1 MGFLGAHVSI
11 SGGVYKAP
19 ERGEKLGC
27 ESIQIFSKN
36 QMQWKAKPITPEDSQ
51 KFKEELKK
59 THIKEVVI
67 HDSYLINLGSPNEEK
82 LKMSRDAFLDEMI
95 RAEILGVKYLVFH
108 PGSHMG
114 KGEELG
120 LKLIAESLNILI
132 DKAKE
137 APNVLLLLETTAGQG
152 SNLGYKFEHLK
163 FIMDQVEKKERLG
176 VCFDTAHAFE
186 AGYDISTEEGY
197 ERTFNEFDN
206 VIGLEKL
213 KVFHLNDS
221 RTPLGSHVDRH
232 EHIGKGMIGL
242 TAFELLVNDER
253 FKNHPMILETPG
265 GEKYYEYNL
274 KVLRGL
280 VRK

>member
-1 MGFLGAHVSI
+1 MGLLGAHVSI

-36 QMQWKAKPITPEDSQ
+36 QMQWKAKPLTPGDSQ
-51 KFKEELKK
+51 KFKEELRK

-67 HDSYLINLGSPNEEK
+67 HDSYLINLGSPDEEK
-82 LKMSRDAFLDEMI
+82 LKKSRDAFLDEMV

-114 KGEELG
+114 KGEEIG

-137 APNVLLLLETTAGQG
+137 ASNVLLLLETTAGQG

-197 ERTFNEFDN
+197 ERTFKEFDN
-206 VIGLEKL
+206 IIGLEKL

-221 RTPLGSHVDRH
+221 KTPLGSHIDRH
-232 EHIGKGMIGL
+232 ENIGEGMVEL
-242 TAFELLVNDER
+242 KAFELLVNDER

-280 VRK
+280 VKK

>member
-1 MGFLGAHVSI
+1 MGLLGAHVSI

-36 QMQWKAKPITPEDSQ
+36 QMQWKAKPLTSEDAH

-59 THIKEVVI
+59 TRIKEVVI
-67 HDSYLINLGSPNEEK
+67 HDSYLINLGSPEKEK
-82 LKMSRDAFLDEMI
+82 LQMSRDAFLNEMI

-114 KGEELG
+114 KGEEVG

-137 APNVLLLLETTAGQG
+137 APNVMLLLETTAGQG
-152 SNLGYKFEHLK
+152 SNLGYWFEQLR
-163 FIMDQVEKKERLG
+163 FIINHVEKKERLG

-197 ERTFNEFDN
+197 EKTFREFDN
-206 VIGLEKL
+206 IIGLERL

-221 RTPLGSHVDRH
+221 KTPLGSHIDRH
-232 EHIGKGMIGL
+232 EHIGEGMIGL
-242 TAFELLVNDER
+242 KAFELLVNDER

-265 GEKYYEYNL
+265 GEKYYEHNL

-280 VRK
+280 VKK

>member
-1 MGFLGAHVSI
+1 MGLLGAHVSI

-36 QMQWKAKPITPEDSQ
+36 QMQWKAKPLTPEDSQ
-51 KFKEELKK
+51 KFKEELRK
-59 THIKEVVI
+59 TRIKEVVI
-67 HDSYLINLGSPNEEK
+67 HDSYLINLGSPDEEK
-82 LKMSRDAFLDEMI
+82 LQMSRDAFLDEMI

-114 KGEELG
+114 KGEEIG

-137 APNVLLLLETTAGQG
+137 VSNVMLLLETTAGQG

-197 ERTFNEFDN
+197 ERTFKEFDN
-206 VIGLEKL
+206 IIGLEKL

-221 RTPLGSHVDRH
+221 KTPLGSHIDRH
-232 EHIGKGMIGL
+232 EHIGEGMIGL
-242 TAFELLVNDER
+242 KAFELLVNDER

-280 VRK
+280 VKK

>member
-1 MGFLGAHVSI
+1 MGLLGAHVSI

-36 QMQWKAKPITPEDSQ
+36 QMQWKAKPLTPEDSQ
-51 KFKEELKK
+51 KFKEELRK
-59 THIKEVVI
+59 TRIKEVVI
-67 HDSYLINLGSPNEEK
+67 HDSYLINLGSPDEEK
-82 LKMSRDAFLDEMI
+82 LQMSRDAFLDEMI

-114 KGEELG
+114 KGEEIG

-137 APNVLLLLETTAGQG
+137 VSNVMLLLETTAGQG

-197 ERTFNEFDN
+197 ERTFKEFDN
-206 VIGLEKL
+206 IIGLEKL

-221 RTPLGSHVDRH
+221 KTPLGSHIDRH
-232 EHIGKGMIGL
+232 EHIGEGMIGL
-242 TAFELLVNDER
+242 KAFELLVNEER

-280 VRK
+280 VKK

>member
-1 MGFLGAHVSI
+1 MGLLGAHVSI

-36 QMQWKAKPITPEDSQ
+36 QMQWKAKPLTPEDSQ
-51 KFKEELKK
+51 KFKEELRKAR
-59 THIKEVVI
+59 IKEVVI
-67 HDSYLINLGSPNEEK
+67 HDSYLINLGSPDGEK
-82 LKMSRDAFLDEMI
+82 LQMSRDAFLDEMI
-95 RAEILGVKYLVFH
+95 RTEILGVKYLVFH

-114 KGEELG
+114 KGEEIG

-137 APNVLLLLETTAGQG
+137 ASNVMLLLETTAGQG

-197 ERTFNEFDN
+197 ERTFKEFDN
-206 VIGLEKL
+206 IIGLEKL

-221 RTPLGSHVDRH
+221 KTPLGSHIDRH
-232 EHIGKGMIGL
+232 ENIGEGMVGL
-242 TAFELLVNDER
+242 KAFELLVNDER

-280 VRK
+280 VKK

>member
-67 HDSYLINLGSPNEEK
+67 HDSYLINLGSPDEEK

-232 EHIGKGMIGL
+232 EHIGEGMIGL

>member
-67 HDSYLINLGSPNEEK
+67 HDSYLINLGSPDEEK

>member
-1 MGFLGAHVSI
+1 MGLLGAHVSI

-19 ERGEKLGC
+19 ERGKKLGC

-36 QMQWKAKPITPEDSQ
+36 QMQWKAKPLTPEDSQ
-51 KFKEELKK
+51 KFKEELRKAR
-59 THIKEVVI
+59 IKEVVI
-67 HDSYLINLGSPNEEK
+67 HDSYLINLGSPDGEK
-82 LKMSRDAFLDEMI
+82 LQMSRDAFLDEMI
-95 RAEILGVKYLVFH
+95 RTEILGVKYLVFH

-114 KGEELG
+114 KGEEIG

-137 APNVLLLLETTAGQG
+137 ASNVMLLLETTAGQG

-197 ERTFNEFDN
+197 ERTFKEFDN
-206 VIGLEKL
+206 IIGLEKL

-221 RTPLGSHVDRH
+221 KTPLGSHIDRH
-232 EHIGKGMIGL
+232 EHIGEGMIGL
-242 TAFELLVNDER
+242 KAFELLVNDER

-280 VRK
+280 VKK

>member
-1 MGFLGAHVSI
+1 MGLLGAHVSI

-19 ERGEKLGC
+19 ERGKKLGC

-36 QMQWKAKPITPEDSQ
+36 QMQWKAKPLTPEDSQ
-51 KFKEELKK
+51 KFKEELRKAR
-59 THIKEVVI
+59 IKEVVI
-67 HDSYLINLGSPNEEK
+67 HDSYLINLGSPDGEK
-82 LKMSRDAFLDEMI
+82 LQMSRDAFLDEMI
-95 RAEILGVKYLVFH
+95 RTEILGVKYLVFH

-114 KGEELG
+114 KGEEIG

-137 APNVLLLLETTAGQG
+137 ASNVMLLLETTAGQG

-197 ERTFNEFDN
+197 ERTFKEFYYSPCTLHASRPLRFFIYRLPSSVYRIFPCPLHNSSRFFVVRLRQTPQNDN
-206 VIGLEKL
+206 K
-213 KVFHLNDS
+213 
-221 RTPLGSHVDRH
+221 
-232 EHIGKGMIGL
+232 
-242 TAFELLVNDER
+242 
-253 FKNHPMILETPG
+253 
-265 GEKYYEYNL
+265 
-274 KVLRGL
+274 
-280 VRK
+280 

>member
-1 MGFLGAHVSI
+1 MGLLGAHVSI

-19 ERGEKLGC
+19 ERGKKLGC

-36 QMQWKAKPITPEDSQ
+36 QMQWKAKPLTPEDSQ
-51 KFKEELKK
+51 KFKEELRK
-59 THIKEVVI
+59 TRIKEVVI
-67 HDSYLINLGSPNEEK
+67 HDSYLINLGSPDGEK
-82 LKMSRDAFLDEMI
+82 LQMSRDAFLDEMI

-114 KGEELG
+114 KGEEIG

-137 APNVLLLLETTAGQG
+137 ASNVMLLLETTAGQG

-197 ERTFNEFDN
+197 ERTFKEFDN
-206 VIGLEKL
+206 IIGLEKL

-221 RTPLGSHVDRH
+221 KTPLGSHIDRH
-232 EHIGKGMIGL
+232 ENIGEGMVGL
-242 TAFELLVNDER
+242 KAFELLVNDER

>member
-1 MGFLGAHVSI
+1 MGLLGAHVSI

-19 ERGEKLGC
+19 ERGKKLGC

-36 QMQWKAKPITPEDSQ
+36 QMQWKAKPLTPEDSQ
-51 KFKEELKK
+51 KFKEELRK
-59 THIKEVVI
+59 TRIKEVVV
-67 HDSYLINLGSPNEEK
+67 HDSYLINLGSPDGEK
-82 LKMSRDAFLDEMI
+82 LQMSRDAFLDEMI
-95 RAEILGVKYLVFH
+95 RTEILGVKYLVFH

-114 KGEELG
+114 KGEEIG

-137 APNVLLLLETTAGQG
+137 ASNVMLLLETTAGQG

-197 ERTFNEFDN
+197 ERTFKEFDN
-206 VIGLEKL
+206 IIGLEKL

-221 RTPLGSHVDRH
+221 KTPLGSHIDRH
-232 EHIGKGMIGL
+232 EHIGEGMIGL
-242 TAFELLVNDER
+242 KAFELLVNDER

-280 VRK
+280 VKK

>member
-1 MGFLGAHVSI
+1 MGLLGAHVSI

-36 QMQWKAKPITPEDSQ
+36 QMQWKAKPLTPGDSQ
-51 KFKEELKK
+51 KFKEELRK

-67 HDSYLINLGSPNEEK
+67 HDSYLINLGSPDEEK
-82 LKMSRDAFLDEMI
+82 LKKSRDAFLDEMV

-114 KGEELG
+114 KGEEIG

-137 APNVLLLLETTAGQG
+137 ASNVLLLLETTAGQG

-197 ERTFNEFDN
+197 ERTFKEFDN
-206 VIGLEKL
+206 IIGLEKL

-221 RTPLGSHVDRH
+221 KTPLGSHIDRH
-232 EHIGKGMIGL
+232 EHIGEGMIGL
-242 TAFELLVNDER
+242 KAFELLVNDER

>member
-1 MGFLGAHVSI
+1 MGLLGAHVSI

-36 QMQWKAKPITPEDSQ
+36 QMQWKAKPLTPGDSQ
-51 KFKEELKK
+51 KFKEELRK

-67 HDSYLINLGSPNEEK
+67 HDSYLINLGSPDEEK
-82 LKMSRDAFLDEMI
+82 LKKSRDAFLDEMV

-114 KGEELG
+114 KGEEIG

-137 APNVLLLLETTAGQG
+137 ASNVLLLLETTAGQG

-197 ERTFNEFDN
+197 ERTFKEFDN
-206 VIGLEKL
+206 IIGLEKL

-221 RTPLGSHVDRH
+221 KTPLGSHIDRH
-232 EHIGKGMIGL
+232 ENIGEGMVGL
-242 TAFELLVNDER
+242 KAFELLVNDER

-280 VRK
+280 VKK

>member
-1 MGFLGAHVSI
+1 MGLLGAHVSI

-36 QMQWKAKPITPEDSQ
+36 QMQWKAKPLTPEDSQ
-51 KFKEELKK
+51 KFKEELRK
-59 THIKEVVI
+59 TRIKEVVI
-67 HDSYLINLGSPNEEK
+67 HDSYLINLGSPDGEK
-82 LKMSRDAFLDEMI
+82 LQMSRDAFLDEMI

-114 KGEELG
+114 KGEEIG

-137 APNVLLLLETTAGQG
+137 ASNVMLLLETTAGQG

-197 ERTFNEFDN
+197 ERTFKEFDN
-206 VIGLEKL
+206 IIGLEKL

-221 RTPLGSHVDRH
+221 KTPLGSHIDRH
-232 EHIGKGMIGL
+232 EHIGEGMIGL
-242 TAFELLVNDER
+242 KAFELLVNDER

>member
-1 MGFLGAHVSI
+1 MGLLGAHVSI

-19 ERGEKLGC
+19 ERGKKLGC

-67 HDSYLINLGSPNEEK
+67 HDSYLINLGSPDEEK